1 MCCYVS
7 LFVFQMVIMGVLLC
21 QCVCFSDGYNWCVVM
36 SVCFSDGYNGC
47 VVMSV
52 CLFFRWL

>member
-21 QCVCFSDGYNWCVVM
+21 Q
-36 SVCFSDGYNGC
+36 SVCFSDGYNGR